1 MTHNIEI
8 LLVEDDHINMLVAKM
23 LLKDSFSVETA
34 ISGQEAL
41 ELAESKNFDAFLLD
55 INLGFGKMS
64 GVEVLQALRAMP
76 NYKNTPIYAVTSYA
90 SDEDK
95 ESLLKQGFNRHF
107 AKPIDKDEIITWVKA
122 DCVKG

>member
-1 MTHNIEI
+1 MTQTIDI

-23 LLKDSFSVETA
+23 LLKDTFNVETA
-34 ISGQEAL
+34 VSGQEAI
-41 ELAESKNFDAFLLD
+41 EAAQQKEFDAVLLD

-64 GVEVLQALRAMP
+64 GVEVLQTLREMP
-76 NYKNTPIYAVTSYA
+76 QYKSKPIYAVTSYA

-95 ESLLKQGFNRHF
+95 ESLLNQGFNRHF

-122 DCVKG
+122 DCVE